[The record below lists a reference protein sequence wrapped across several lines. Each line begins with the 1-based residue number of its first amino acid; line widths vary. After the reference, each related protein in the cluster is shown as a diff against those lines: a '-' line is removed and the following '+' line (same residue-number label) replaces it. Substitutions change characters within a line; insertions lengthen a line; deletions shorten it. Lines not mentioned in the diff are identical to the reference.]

1 MLMKIPSRNRAREV
15 KEDEIECPYCH
26 CKWCNPVEEDFYMY
40 LHTKIFYCRECGE
53 EFINGIT
60 KDILYKYS

>member
-1 MLMKIPSRNRAREV
+1 MKYPSRNKPKKVR
-15 KEDEIECPYCH
+15 EDEIECPYCH
-26 CKWCNPVEEDFYMY
+26 HKWKDVTEDDYY
-40 LHTKIFYCRECGE
+40 TYSCTKIFYCRKCGE